1 MKTREEVCAFV
12 RYKTKQAFN
21 SWAINS
27 GDCSSK
33 RYLAWERIR
42 VMLDNEGMSVFAV
55 KHKVS
60 CRIKANLSWID
71 VALKS
76 YKTYKEHE
84 EKLAYVNAET
94 AELKGFMEFLENED

>member
-12 RYKTKQAFN
+12 RHKTKQASN
-21 SWAINS
+21 SWAIDSGMCNS
-27 GDCSSK
+27 RK
-33 RYLAWERIR
+33 YLAWEHIR
-42 VMLDNEGMSVFAV
+42 VMLDVEGMSVFAV

-71 VALKS
+71 VVLKS

-84 EKLAYVNAET
+84 EELAYTNIVT
-94 AELKGFMEFLENED
+94 AELKCFMEFLENED